1 MSILERLRKKDIK
14 NIFKEEKIN
23 HIYLIWSYSRW
34 EENKNSDIDIVF
46 EESKN
51 KNFSLLDL
59 IKIKNNLEKKL
70 SKKIDLVSNNSINK
84 HYRTFIENEKQLIF

>member
-14 NIFKEEKIN
+14 NIFKEKNIN
-23 HIYLIWSYSRW
+23 HIYLIGSYSRG

-51 KNFSLLDL
+51 NNFSLFDL

-84 HYRTFIENEKQLIF
+84 HYRTVIENEKQLIF